1 MIRRPP
7 RSTLFPYTTLFRS
20 ESKFDQ
26 VTAPD
31 FCGRSAGLKI
41 VADLAAQRVAV
52 ETVLSPAADVKRW
65 RRGTNGSLNTEPAL
79 HVDAEARR
87 EERGVVGPGVHA
99 TAPVQHCGK

>member
-41 VADLAAQRVAV
+41 VVDLAAQRVAV

-65 RRGTNGSLNTEPAL
+65 RRGTNGSLNTEHAL

-87 EERGVVGPGVHA
+87 DDRAVVAPEAHA
-99 TAPVQHCGK
+99 RLQ